1 MTRYALIA
9 EPNPQ
14 RAAEYLALLAELGL
28 DAVVTRDGVE
38 AQATLQYRGPP
49 ALLVTELALPR
60 MDGFALLTE
69 LRARTPRPSTT
80 VLVATAFDELRL
92 MAWPHRTRLGIH
104 GFLDRRASAATL
116 RETFRAALEGRPV
129 KEPGPVALAPAVVPR
144 PPVPAASAPERA
156 ESPDATPE
164 LTDVVAAVAEA
175 FGVPVALLSLTEGEQ
190 RRTVAHVTLPRGGAG
205 EPWDWS
211 RFHLAVQAPE
221 GLVVADLAKHPL
233 LREEPL
239 VRAGV
244 VGCYAGAALVSSTG
258 ARIGTLC
265 ILDTRR
271 RSLGTEELGVLVG
284 LARRIAGEL
293 ESKAR
298 ARATEREAAR
308 LRGALAARDSGTGA
322 LELLAETLHAVDAGM
337 LLVDGQ
343 GQCLVANERLA
354 ELLGVSSREL
364 SGMSL
369 EAVRGHLIGL
379 SGDPGELRRRLEP
392 SSGPSGTLAVTLELE
407 RPSPRVLRWV
417 ARPVSIPG
425 GMGQLSTFT
434 EVGPQDSA
442 APRAR
447 AVR

>member
-9 EPNPQ
+9 EPDPQ
-14 RAAEYLALLAELGL
+14 RAAEHLALLAELGL
-28 DAVVTRDGVE
+28 DAVLTRDGVE
-38 AQATLQYRGPP
+38 AQAVLQHRGPP

-60 MDGFALLTE
+60 ADGFALLTA
-69 LRARTPRPSTT
+69 LRARVPPPSTV

-92 MAWPHRTRLGIH
+92 MAWPHRARLGIH
-104 GFLDRRASAATL
+104 GFLDRRASADTL
-116 RETFRAALEGRPV
+116 RETFRAALEGRPPRA
-129 KEPGPVALAPAVVPR
+129 PGPVALVPSAPRALAPA
-144 PPVPAASAPERA
+144 AAPERA
-156 ESPDATPE
+156 DAPGTTPE

-175 FGVPVALLSLTEGEQ
+175 FGVPVALLTLTDGEQ

-211 RFHLAVQAPE
+211 RFHLTVQGPE

-239 VRAGV
+239 VRGGV
-244 VGCYAGAALVSSTG
+244 LGSYAGAPLVTSAG
-258 ARIGTLC
+258 VRLGTLC
-265 ILDTRR
+265 ILDARR
-271 RSLGTEELGVLVG
+271 RALGPEELGVLVG
-284 LARRIAGEL
+284 LARRIAGDL

-298 ARATEREAAR
+298 ARSAEQEAAR
-308 LRGALAARDSGTGA
+308 LRGALEARDSGTEA
-322 LELLAETLHAVDAGM
+322 LHYLRETLHAVDAGM

-343 GQCLVANERLA
+343 GRGLVANERLA
-354 ELLGVSSREL
+354 ELLGVSVREL

-369 EAVRGHLIGL
+369 EAVRSHLIGL
-379 SGDPGELRRRLEP
+379 SGDPRELQRRLEP

-417 ARPVSIPG
+417 ARPVPIPG

-434 EVGPQDSA
+434 EVGPPESVV
-442 APRAR
+442 PRVR

>member
-9 EPNPQ
+9 EPDPR

-28 DAVVTRDGVE
+28 DAAVTRDGVE
-38 AQATLQYRGPP
+38 AQAVLQHRGPP

-69 LRARTPRPSTT
+69 LRALAPRGPTA

-104 GFLDRRASAATL
+104 GFLDRRASPATL
-116 RETFRAALEGRPV
+116 RESFRAALDGRPV
-129 KEPGPVALAPAVVPR
+129 KEPGPVALAPAAPR
-144 PPVPAASAPERA
+144 APVPAARPPERT
-156 ESPDATPE
+156 ESQDVTPE

-175 FGVPVALLSLTEGEQ
+175 FGVPVALLALTDGEQ

-205 EPWDWS
+205 EPWDGA
-211 RFHLAVQAPE
+211 RFHAAVQGPE
-221 GLVVADLAKHPL
+221 GLVVEDLTKHPL

-244 VGCYAGAALVSSTG
+244 LGSYAGAPLVASTG
-258 ARIGTLC
+258 ARLGTLC

-271 RSLGTEELGVLVG
+271 RALGPEELGVLVG

-298 ARATEREAAR
+298 AHATEREAAR
-308 LRGALAARDSGTGA
+308 LRGALEARASGTEA
-322 LELLAETLHAVDAGM
+322 LDYLRETLHAVDAGM

-343 GQCLVANERLA
+343 GRGLIANERLA
-354 ELLGVSSREL
+354 ELLGVSTREL

-369 EAVRGHLIGL
+369 DAVRHHLISL

-417 ARPVSIPG
+417 ARPVPIPG

-434 EVGPQDSA
+434 EVGPLESA
-442 APRAR
+442 TPRVR
-447 AVR
+447 AVQ